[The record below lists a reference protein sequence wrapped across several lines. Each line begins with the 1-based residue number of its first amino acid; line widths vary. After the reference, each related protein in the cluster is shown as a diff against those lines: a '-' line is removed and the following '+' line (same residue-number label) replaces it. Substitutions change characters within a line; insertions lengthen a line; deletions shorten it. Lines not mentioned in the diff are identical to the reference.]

1 MKRKLLSRG
10 DVIGLVVFWLCWLLY
25 FWQDHLS
32 DIGDYRW
39 FSYRFHEVCSLGFIL
54 LPLLSLVWFITVLER
69 AVRHKKLREKAL
81 ILIILA
87 ALLAGQAG
95 YRYYLSQNHTV
106 STLTEILRI
115 PDEYHIV
122 VEGAVGGT
130 ITLETSPLV
139 PPLLKTDGTRYWIH
153 YETNDLHPQR
163 GTLFSATLAPK

>member
-1 MKRKLLSRG
+1 MKRRLLSRG
-10 DVIGLVVFWLCWLLY
+10 DMIGLVLFFLFWMLY

-39 FSYRFHEVCSLGFIL
+39 FSFRFHEVCSLGVIV
-54 LPLLSLVWFITVLER
+54 LPFLSLVWFITVLER

-81 ILIILA
+81 ILVILA

-95 YRYYLSQNHTV
+95 YRYYLSQSQTTFTV
-106 STLTEILRI
+106 AEILQI

-122 VEGAVGGT
+122 IEGAVGGS

-153 YETNDLHPQR
+153 YQTNDLHPQR
-163 GTLFSATLAPK
+163 GTLFSATFAE